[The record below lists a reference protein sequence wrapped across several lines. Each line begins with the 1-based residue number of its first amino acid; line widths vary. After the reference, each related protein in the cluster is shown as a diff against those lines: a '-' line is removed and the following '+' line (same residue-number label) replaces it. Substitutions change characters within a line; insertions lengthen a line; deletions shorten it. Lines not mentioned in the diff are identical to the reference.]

1 MLLGQAVGTAAAL
14 TIERNC
20 LPCDI
25 AEHEVERLQDILMDD
40 DCFLPHFKRKISRLC
55 VGAHLSGEGNGLE
68 CLRDGVDRPRLDGG
82 HAWEGKR
89 GDHITY
95 TFERP
100 STVTRIRLV
109 ADSDLNRDTLPEP
122 ERWMNRSMFH
132 NRLKRLQPSHVPK
145 TLLKA
150 FRITATF
157 ADGSSAVVAEEHANH
172 QRLWRCSVHLT
183 QCTTLTLETLET
195 WGAETI
201 RLFAFEA
208 D

>member
-132 NRLKRLQPSHVPK
+132 NRLMRLQPSHVPK

-157 ADGSSAVVAEEHANH
+157 RWLQRRRGRRACQSSAVMEV
-172 QRLWRCSVHLT
+172 QRPSNAVHHT
-183 QCTTLTLETLET
+183 DAGNTGNV
-195 WGAETI
+195 GAETI